1 MGESLIKI
9 FESYYKEIKR
19 KSKQKNEKGL
29 QILILQW
36 LYLHGL
42 G

>member
-1 MGESLIKI
+1 MGETLIKI
-9 FESYYKEIKR
+9 FDPITKKLKENQ
-19 KSKQKNEKGL
+19 KQKNEKGL